1 METKKFRSKN
11 HALIHRFLSLERA
24 KGDKNFWPREM
35 KLAGKLIKKYPFE
48 FLSALREP
56 FVTKIPSLAWFLTD
70 EGEVFLSS
78 QFFEYKKQT
87 INLVKEKEEIVLQP
101 TKIGEDRLIERT
113 PKTLRDFLKYG

>member
-1 METKKFRSKN
+1 
-11 HALIHRFLSLERA
+11 
-24 KGDKNFWPREM
+24 M

-48 FLSALREP
+48 FLSNLKEP

-87 INLVKEKEEIVLQP
+87 TNLVKEKQEIVLQP
-101 TKIGEDRLIERT
+101 NKIGEDVFIKKT
-113 PKTLRDFLKYG
+113 PKSLKEFLKYG